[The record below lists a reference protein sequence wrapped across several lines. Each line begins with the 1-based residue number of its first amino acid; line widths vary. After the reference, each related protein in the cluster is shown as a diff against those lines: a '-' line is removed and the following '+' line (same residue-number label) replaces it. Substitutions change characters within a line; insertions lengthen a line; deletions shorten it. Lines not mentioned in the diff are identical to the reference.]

1 VDDQSRAPSRLAPRT
16 LAVLLVAFV
25 LLVAACT
32 GGGSTPGPDAS
43 ATIGPGVTGTPTP
56 SGAASPTP
64 ATFPLTLT
72 DDEDNEVTLAA
83 EPASI
88 VSLTPAVTETLFAL
102 GVGDRVVATTDFD
115 DYPPEAIGLP
125 DVASYA
131 AVDVEAIVALE
142 PDLVIAGGNFFNDPE
157 ALARLRT
164 LGIPVLVVYA
174 PDVETVLDDIE
185 LIGRAVGATEAATT
199 MVTALREDI
208 AAVIAATGALE
219 RPRVFYELDATSDI
233 YGPADDSFLAEMI
246 VLAGGEPITTG
257 DPTIFSIPLERL
269 VEADPEVILLGDA
282 AYGVTA
288 EQVVA
293 RPGWATM
300 TAVTTDAIRPVDDV
314 IVTRPGPRLTL
325 GLAALAT
332 AIHPDVDVPVEGVPA
347 ASVVP

>member
-1 VDDQSRAPSRLAPRT
+1 VDAPFRARSLPAPRA
-16 LAVLLVAFV
+16 LAALLAALAFV
-25 LLVAACT
+25 LAACT
-32 GGGSTPGPDAS
+32 GGAATPGPDAS
-43 ATIGPGVTGTPTP
+43 ATIGPGATGTPAP
-56 SGAASPTP
+56 SGAASPAP
-64 ATFPLTLT
+64 ATFPITLT
-72 DDEDNEVTLAA
+72 DDEDNEVTLVA

-115 DYPPEAIGLP
+115 DYPPEAIDLP
-125 DVASYA
+125 DVATYA
-131 AVDVEAIVALE
+131 AVDVEAIVALD

-174 PDVETVLDDIE
+174 PDIETVLDDVE
-185 LIGRAVGATEAATT
+185 LIGRAVGAAGAAAT
-199 MVTALREDI
+199 MVAAMREDI
-208 AAVIAATGALE
+208 AAVVGATAALE

-257 DPTIFSIPLERL
+257 DPTVFSIPLERL

-293 RPGWATM
+293 RPGWGTM
-300 TAVTTDAIRPVDDV
+300 TAVTTGAIRPVDDV

-332 AIHPDVDVPVEGVPA
+332 AIHPGVDVPVEGVPA
-347 ASVVP
+347 PSVVP